1 MIRTRFAPSPTGY
14 LHIGGARTALYNYL
28 LARKTGGVFIL
39 RVEDTDRERST
50 DEAIQAI
57 LDGMKWLELD
67 FDEGPFF
74 QTRRYDFYNEH
85 IDRLLKEHKAYPCF
99 CSPEALEEKRQR
111 ALKREIKYKYDR
123 TCWCLSKEE
132 RQKKISENIP
142 YCVRFYSPDEKS
154 IVLEDLIKG
163 RVEVDAKE
171 LDDLILR
178 RTDGHPTY
186 NLSVVVDDALMKI
199 THVIRGDDHLNN
211 TFRQIQLYHAFGYA
225 LPKFAHCSM
234 ILGNDGKKLSKR
246 HGATGVMAYREM
258 GYLPQ
263 AIKNYLVRLGWSY
276 KDQEIF
282 SMQEMI
288 EKFDLESVS
297 SSAAIFNTSK
307 LDWLNGHYIRE
318 SNPKDLIPV
327 VKEFLEKAGAI
338 NINETLLEK
347 SVKISLEKVKTL
359 KEMTEFIDFIFIEKP
374 VEEETVQKN
383 INEKSLPVIQKI
395 YEALRTVDDF
405 THDTLKTVF
414 EKIMVELNLGMGK
427 VANPIRV
434 CLSGRKISPG
444 ALDLLEIFGK
454 EKSLKKIQGYL
465 KKS

>member
-67 FDEGPFF
+67 FDEGPLF
-74 QTRRYDFYNEH
+74 QTKRYDFYNEH
-85 IDRLLKEHKAYPCF
+85 INRLLKENKAYPCF

-111 ALKREIKYKYDR
+111 ALKKEIKYKYDR
-123 TCWCLSKEE
+123 TCWRLSKEE
-132 RQKKISENIP
+132 RQKKISENNP

-211 TFRQIQLYHAFGYA
+211 TFRQIQLYQALGYA

-234 ILGNDGKKLSKR
+234 ILGDDGKKLSKR

-263 AIKNYLVRLGWSY
+263 AVKNYLVRLGWSY

-318 SNPKDLIPV
+318 SNPKDLVPV
-327 VKEFLEKAGAI
+327 VKEFLKKDGAEGI
-338 NINETLLEK
+338 DDHLLLK
-347 SVKISLEKVKTL
+347 CIHVSLEKVKTL
-359 KEMTEFIDFIFIEKP
+359 KEMAEFIDFIFIEKP

-383 INEKSLPVIQKI
+383 INEKSLSVIQKV
-395 YEALRTVDDF
+395 YEDLKTVNDF
-405 THDTLKTVF
+405 THDTLKKTF
-414 EKIMVELNLGMGK
+414 EKIMGELNLGMGK
-427 VANPIRV
+427 VANPIRI

-444 ALDLLEIFGK
+444 ALELLEIFGK
-454 EKSLKKIQGYL
+454 AESLKKIQAYL
-465 KKS
+465 PN